1 MYKQFTILNNTVY
14 IDILPKI
21 LSSYNNSKH
30 RSIGMTPKEAR
41 KPENYGKAYF
51 HLYGDYGDN
60 KRKTFDKGY
69 TPNWTEEVF
78 TIDKIQMTHPITY
91 KIRDG
96 NGEDVKATFY
106 GEELQKRD
114 QNIYRIE
121 KIIRKRGNKA
131 LVKWKGYPD
140 EFNSWIPLKDLEN
153 I

>member
-1 MYKQFTILNNTVY
+1 MYKQFTIQNNTVY
-14 IDILPKI
+14 IDILHKI

-41 KPENYGKAYF
+41 KPENYGKAYL
-51 HLYGDYGDN
+51 HLYGNLDVRGKPAFTIGDRVRISKY

-96 NGEDVKATFY
+96 NGEAIQGTFY
-106 GEELQKRD
+106 REELQKTD

-121 KIIRKRGNKA
+121 KIIRKRGDKA
-131 LVKWKGYPD
+131 LVK
-140 EFNSWIPLKDLEN
+140 
-153 I
+153 